1 VSRRLCKALA
11 ALSFTFWVTSSASA
25 DAACRQALALGLDVS
40 GSVDEAEYQLQ
51 LQGLAAA
58 LMSDD
63 VRASLMRLP
72 DAPVRILVF
81 EWSGQDYQRVLIPW
95 TDITSPSRLKAVS
108 EQLQVHHP
116 PPSPTNHRFG
126 SSHTGRSWVSK
137 PTARLLEAHLGY
149 FRGMGKTTQGP
160 EPHHVN
166 GPEKIGDIVINAL
179 IIGVDATSR
188 LSHAE
193 LSIAE
198 LTAYFAH
205 RVLAGPDAFSEVAIG
220 FDDYERA
227 MSRKVTSRIG
237 IFEHE
242 PIGSINESNLF
253 APILLHPPQRCIDIL
268 DPGALQ
274 NPLRLQRS
282 RMTLKRVIHKSTNML
297 PLIGQPHAHRPPVR
311 PAPFMVHIAHTHQF
325 FQIVTDI

>member
-1 VSRRLCKALA
+1 MSSRLCKALA
-11 ALSFTFWVTSSASA
+11 ALSFTLWVTSSAGA

-58 LMSDD
+58 LISDD

-81 EWSGQDYQRVLIPW
+81 EWSGLNYQSVLVPW
-95 TDITSPSRLKAVS
+95 TDITGPSPLKAVS
-108 EQLQVHHP
+108 EILRSTTRRQAP
-116 PPSPTNHRFG
+116 PT
-126 SSHTGRSWVSK
+126 
-137 PTARLLEAHLGY
+137 TALGKAIAVGVG
-149 FRGMGKTTQGP
+149 FLNQQPDCWKRTLDISGDGKNNTGP

-166 GPEKIGDIVINAL
+166 SPEKIGDIVINAL

-227 MSRKVTSRIG
+227 MSRK
-237 IFEHE
+237 
-242 PIGSINESNLF
+242 
-253 APILLHPPQRCIDIL
+253 LLRELEFLSMSQSD
-268 DPGALQ
+268 Q
-274 NPLRLQRS
+274 
-282 RMTLKRVIHKSTNML
+282 
-297 PLIGQPHAHRPPVR
+297 
-311 PAPFMVHIAHTHQF
+311 
-325 FQIVTDI
+325 

>member
-1 VSRRLCKALA
+1 MSCRLCKALA
-11 ALSFTFWVTSSASA
+11 VLSFTLWVTSLTDA

-58 LMSDD
+58 LISDD

-95 TDITSPSRLKAVS
+95 TDITSPSHLEAVS
-108 EQLQVHHP
+108 EKLRSTTRRQAP
-116 PPSPTNHRFG
+116 PT
-126 SSHTGRSWVSK
+126 
-137 PTARLLEAHLGY
+137 TALGQAILVGAG
-149 FRGMGKTTQGP
+149 FLNQQPDCWKRTLDISGDGKNNTGP

-166 GPEKIGDIVINAL
+166 NSPEKIGDIVINAL

-198 LTAYFAH
+198 LTAYFMH

-220 FDDYERA
+220 FEDYERA
-227 MSRKVTSRIG
+227 MRRK
-237 IFEHE
+237 
-242 PIGSINESNLF
+242 
-253 APILLHPPQRCIDIL
+253 LLRELAFLSMSELNQ
-268 DPGALQ
+268 
-274 NPLRLQRS
+274 
-282 RMTLKRVIHKSTNML
+282 
-297 PLIGQPHAHRPPVR
+297 
-311 PAPFMVHIAHTHQF
+311 
-325 FQIVTDI
+325 

>member
-1 VSRRLCKALA
+1 VNRRLCKALA
-11 ALSFTFWVTSSASA
+11 ALSFTFWVTSSAGA

-108 EQLQVHHP
+108 EQLRSTTRRQAPPTTALGQAIQVGAGFLNQQP
-116 PPSPTNHRFG
+116 DCWKRTLDISG
-126 SSHTGRSWVSK
+126 D
-137 PTARLLEAHLGY
+137 
-149 FRGMGKTTQGP
+149 GKNNTGP

-166 GPEKIGDIVINAL
+166 
-179 IIGVDATSR
+179 
-188 LSHAE
+188 
-193 LSIAE
+193 AE

-227 MSRKVTSRIG
+227 MSRK
-237 IFEHE
+237 
-242 PIGSINESNLF
+242 
-253 APILLHPPQRCIDIL
+253 LLRELEFLSMSQSD
-268 DPGALQ
+268 Q
-274 NPLRLQRS
+274 
-282 RMTLKRVIHKSTNML
+282 
-297 PLIGQPHAHRPPVR
+297 
-311 PAPFMVHIAHTHQF
+311 
-325 FQIVTDI
+325 

>member
-1 VSRRLCKALA
+1 MNRRLRKVLA
-11 ALSFTFWVTSSASA
+11 ALSFTFWVTSSAGA

-108 EQLQVHHP
+108 EQLRSTTRRQAPPTTALGQAIQVGAGFLNQQP
-116 PPSPTNHRFG
+116 DCWKRTLDISG
-126 SSHTGRSWVSK
+126 D
-137 PTARLLEAHLGY
+137 
-149 FRGMGKTTQGP
+149 GKNNTGP

-205 RVLAGPDAFSEVAIG
+205 RVLAGSGAFSEVAIG
-220 FDDYERA
+220 FEDYERA
-227 MSRKVTSRIG
+227 MRRKLIRELE
-237 IFEHE
+237 FL
-242 PIGSINESNLF
+242 SIS
-253 APILLHPPQRCIDIL
+253 QL
-268 DPGALQ
+268 DQ
-274 NPLRLQRS
+274 
-282 RMTLKRVIHKSTNML
+282 
-297 PLIGQPHAHRPPVR
+297 
-311 PAPFMVHIAHTHQF
+311 
-325 FQIVTDI
+325 